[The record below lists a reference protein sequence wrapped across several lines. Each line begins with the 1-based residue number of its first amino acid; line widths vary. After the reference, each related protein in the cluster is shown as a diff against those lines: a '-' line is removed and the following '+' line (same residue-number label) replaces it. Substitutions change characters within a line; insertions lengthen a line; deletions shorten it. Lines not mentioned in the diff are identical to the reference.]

1 LKVRK
6 PLKRLVARVG
16 GKHQPKGRC

>member
-1 LKVRK
+1 LKVGK